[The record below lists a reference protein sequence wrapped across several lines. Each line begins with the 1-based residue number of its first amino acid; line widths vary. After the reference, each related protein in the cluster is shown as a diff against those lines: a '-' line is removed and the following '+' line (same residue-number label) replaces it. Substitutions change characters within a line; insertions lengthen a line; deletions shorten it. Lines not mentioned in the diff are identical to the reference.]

1 MLRRLAL
8 AAALVLALVS
18 SSGAQNQGAAANHL
32 GTSRGSVPQ
41 LKTVVATETFADE
54 DLVIAA
60 VTGKRIA
67 VVGFSLF
74 NTSTTAGVFGFNCG
88 VGGTNVWSA
97 HITGA
102 IGTAVR
108 ESAETGGFV
117 FRCAAGQGIS
127 ADNDQ
132 VGSGS
137 IKMNI
142 RYVVE
147 D

>member
-18 SSGAQNQGAAANHL
+18 SSGAQSQGAAANHL

-41 LKTVVATETFADE
+41 LKTVSTFEAAADE
-54 DLVIAA
+54 DLVITG

-67 VVGFSLF
+67 VVGF
-74 NTSTTAGVFGFNCG
+74 TIAGTTADAGVFQFNCG
-88 VGGTNVWSA
+88 VGGTTMWSTHLPA
-97 HITGA
+97 T
-102 IGTAVR
+102 IGYAWR
-108 ESAETGGFV
+108 ESAETGGFL
-117 FRCAAGQGIS
+117 FRCASGVGVA
-127 ADNDQ
+127 ADNNIAANNS
-132 VGSGS
+132 VK
-137 IKMNI
+137 INI